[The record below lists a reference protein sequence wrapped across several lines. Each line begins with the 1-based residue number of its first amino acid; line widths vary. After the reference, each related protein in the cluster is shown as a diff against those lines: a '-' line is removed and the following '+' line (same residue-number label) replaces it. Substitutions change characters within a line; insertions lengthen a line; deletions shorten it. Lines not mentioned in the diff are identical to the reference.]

1 MRTSNET
8 RLNLTGGAAAG
19 LAAVRTLPVSD
30 RVKQAAA
37 CAYEF
42 DPLHDPAGRHW
53 SRAILGLR
61 SSIAQSG

>member
-8 RLNLTGGAAAG
+8 RLNSTGGPAAG

-42 DPLHDPAGRHW
+42 DHSTIPLGGIGREP
-53 SRAILGLR
+53 SSGFGLP
-61 SSIAQSG
+61 

>member
-8 RLNLTGGAAAG
+8 RLNSTGGAAAG

-37 CAYEF
+37 CAYES
-42 DPLHDPAGRHW
+42 DPLHDPRWAALGESHP
-53 SRAILGLR
+53 RASLFH
-61 SSIAQSG
+61 SKSG